1 MYKILNKIT
10 KKNQGTRKKK
20 DDIFYFIYNLN
31 KKKYKREIQ
40 QIKLLKNL
48 EIIIS
53 QRPSILHVR
62 LHLYHAGISQFYIPI
77 FIGERTFVGSSHDFF
92 HDLYLLSKRAMKKNI
107 TLYLLNKANQVN
119 LRKKNLHN
127 LF

>member
-40 QIKLLKNL
+40 QIKLLKKLQIIIIKLLKNL

-77 FIGERTFVGSSHDFF
+77 FIGDGPSLEVHMIYFMI
-92 HDLYLLSKRAMKKNI
+92 YI
-107 TLYLLNKANQVN
+107 Y
-119 LRKKNLHN
+119 
-127 LF
+127 